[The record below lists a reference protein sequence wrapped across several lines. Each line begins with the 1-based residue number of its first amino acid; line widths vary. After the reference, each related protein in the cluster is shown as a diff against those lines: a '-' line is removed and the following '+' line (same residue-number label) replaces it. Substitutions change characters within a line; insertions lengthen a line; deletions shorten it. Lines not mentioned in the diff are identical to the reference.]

1 MSANALLHGLFL
13 PGTGPQI
20 DPLLVNRS
28 VPPVD
33 PSTYIDEKEELDK
46 DNCTALPGRMNLV
59 PVHISFSHEYFT
71 QFENSKK
78 CIGLKPFEEKNKN
91 RKEIVQFLE
100 KMTKKYAENLMKIFT
115 NKDINLLKDYEF
127 AYKLF
132 DTIICLYYDGANEFN
147 DIVNILNVTEEE
159 LLEDSYEFLSKN
171 TVGNGIDNDKEF
183 INYLV
188 SPLFDKL
195 LHYMDYRIEKDS
207 KGDMNY
213 KGYDLPKYFI
223 ISGVAN
229 TLGAFMSFM
238 NKYFETEI
246 KYANFS
252 TNLHLELYLENNK
265 TENITENDYRLEYY
279 YNDDFLLSIPYVE
292 FKQRIK
298 KNLINKN
305 DIISFC
311 KEEEKDED
319 KDENDTN
326 WYLIG
331 TIITVIIVI
340 VLLIIIV
347 IILKKR
353 KRSDNIEGGETGG
366 LLTETNRMSEN
377 NEKEE

>member
-1 MSANALLHGLFL
+1 LFSEEYDPRDMFVYASENNKTLMSANALLHGLFL

-20 DPLLVNRS
+20 DLLLVNRS

-33 PSTYIDEKEELDK
+33 SSTYIDEKEELDK

-78 CIGLKPFEEKNKN
+78 CIGLRPFEEKNKN

-147 DIVNILNVTEEE
+147 DIVNILNVTEDE

-305 DIISFC
+305 DSSISSF
-311 KEEEKDED
+311 
-319 KDENDTN
+319 
-326 WYLIG
+326 L
-331 TIITVIIVI
+331 
-340 VLLIIIV
+340 
-347 IILKKR
+347 
-353 KRSDNIEGGETGG
+353 
-366 LLTETNRMSEN
+366 
-377 NEKEE
+377 